1 MGGDFHCPSSFGG
14 FGRVAPQDRG
24 AGFGRGHRIHRM
36 FQHQEAIRHA
46 NCQRTAGAA
55 FADHRRHN
63 RHFQISH
70 HHQIL
75 GDGLGLAAFFGGE
88 AGMCARRINQA
99 DNRQREFFGV
109 AHHAHGF
116 AVAFGVRHPEIAAH
130 IFFGVV
136 ALLVADNHHTVF
148 RHPPNATH
156 QRLVI

>member
-1 MGGDFHCPSSFGG
+1 
-14 FGRVAPQDRG
+14 
-24 AGFGRGHRIHRM
+24 
-36 FQHQEAIRHA
+36 
-46 NCQRTAGAA
+46 
-55 FADHRRHN
+55 
-63 RHFQISH
+63 
-70 HHQIL
+70 
-75 GDGLGLAAFFGGE
+75 
-88 AGMCARRINQA
+88 MCARRINQA

-156 QRLVI
+156 QRLVIRLAAVAVQLEKIIAQHFHIIQRVRALRMAGDLHFIPRS